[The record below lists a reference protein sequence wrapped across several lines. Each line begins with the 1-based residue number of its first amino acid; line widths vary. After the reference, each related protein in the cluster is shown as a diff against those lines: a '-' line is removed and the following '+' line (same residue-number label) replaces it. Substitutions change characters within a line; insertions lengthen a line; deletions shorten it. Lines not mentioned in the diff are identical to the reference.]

1 MKIINKK
8 LIKFFNFNF
17 HVHKILQKIFKESGM
32 SMFVHEKK
40 FIIISLMLLTNCS
53 APGTALLGPIF
64 TGAKTGSVYQASLSY
79 GSNRIIDEFRTK
91 ENLKTFNN
99 QSFNKNK
106 ILPDIPYIDKD
117 PIIILSYK
125 VNKIEISDVFE
136 PEPLP

>member
-1 MKIINKK
+1 MK
-8 LIKFFNFNF
+8 
-17 HVHKILQKIFKESGM
+17 
-32 SMFVHEKK
+32 KK

-91 ENLKTFNN
+91 ENLKTSNN
-99 QSFNKNK
+99 QSLNKNK

-125 VNKIEISDVFE
+125 VNKIQISDVLE

>member
-1 MKIINKK
+1 MKKK
-8 LIKFFNFNF
+8 I
-17 HVHKILQKIFKESGM
+17 
-32 SMFVHEKK
+32 
-40 FIIISLMLLTNCS
+40 IIISLILLTNCS

-64 TGAKTGSVYQASLSY
+64 TGAKTGSIYQASLSY

-91 ENLKTFNN
+91 ENLKNFNN
-99 QSFNKNK
+99 QSFNKNQ

-125 VNKIEISDVFE
+125 VNKIQISDVFE

>member
-1 MKIINKK
+1 MKKK
-8 LIKFFNFNF
+8 L
-17 HVHKILQKIFKESGM
+17 
-32 SMFVHEKK
+32 
-40 FIIISLMLLTNCS
+40 IIISLLLLSNCS

-79 GSNRIIDEFRTK
+79 GSNRIIDKFRTK
-91 ENLKTFNN
+91 ENIKTFNN

-117 PIIILSYK
+117 PIIILTYE
-125 VNKIEISDVFE
+125 VNKIEISEVLE